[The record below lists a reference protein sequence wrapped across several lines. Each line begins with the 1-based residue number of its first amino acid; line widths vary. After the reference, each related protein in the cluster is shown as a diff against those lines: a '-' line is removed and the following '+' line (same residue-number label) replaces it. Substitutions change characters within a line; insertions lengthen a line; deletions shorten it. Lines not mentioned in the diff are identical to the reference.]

1 MANEQMKFIKKIAQP
16 EISASGKIE
25 IDLNDV
31 RGTYGDNLNTLMI
44 TNTDAGGDISVYADG
59 EEIAFVTSNNGAFS
73 FDWEM
78 GLNFN
83 FISIKNH
90 NAGAVIVAD
99 KIKVFVGRTGG
110 K

>member
-1 MANEQMKFIKKIAQP
+1 MANEQIKFIKKMAQI

-25 IDLNDV
+25 LDLDNV

-59 EEIAFVTSNNGAFS
+59 EEIAFVTSNNGSFS

-83 FISIKNH
+83 FISIENH
-90 NAGAVIVAD
+90 NAGAVIVAN